1 MVVLLAGGL
10 FVSVLLV
17 YLDAGF
23 VWFLFDLV
31 FMACFLVL
39 VFGVIVVICAVAGC

>member
-10 FVSVLLV
+10 LVSVLLV

-23 VWFLFDLV
+23 VWFCLIWCLWLV
-31 FMACFLVL
+31 FWCLCLM
-39 VFGVIVVICAVAGC
+39 